1 MRPFY
6 PNDQKGRVS
15 LQDVCAIILAAGDG
29 KRMKSKSS
37 KVLCEVLFKPMLKWV
52 LDSCFASGIETVCTV
67 VSDNAKDVLAI
78 VPEHCAIAV
87 QKERRGTGH
96 AVMMAREFLESN
108 GEGDV
113 LLLYGDT
120 PFVDE
125 ETIRAAYEAHRQ
137 GENAVTVVTAELENP
152 FGYGRILRKDGK
164 FAAIVEEKDASEEE
178 RAIREINSGIYWF
191 RTSFLLAALEKITC
205 DNAAGEYYI
214 TDTVSIAK
222 GMGKPVGVY
231 RSPRADVVLGANDR
245 RGLHRLNEIARVRV
259 LDKLMD
265 AGVDIP
271 VTDGVIV
278 SPDAVIGTDTR
289 ILPGTIIRGKTRIG
303 EGCEIGPNSEIVSC
317 RIGNGVRVHSSLL
330 EDSAVEDGVRIG
342 PFAHLRPNTTLKA
355 GVKVG
360 NFVEVKNSVVGEK
373 TSIAHLTYIGDSD
386 VGAGVNFGCGVVTAN
401 YDGAKKHRTV
411 VGDGAFICCNTNLI
425 APVTL
430 GEGCITGA
438 GTTVTD
444 DVPPYALAIGRPR
457 QENKENWAKEK
468 GKYRKK

>member
-1 MRPFY
+1 M
-6 PNDQKGRVS
+6 
-15 LQDVCAIILAAGDG
+15 QDVSAIILAAGDG

-52 LDSCFASGIETVCTV
+52 LDSCFASGIQEVCAV

-78 VPEHCAIAV
+78 VPENCAIAV
-87 QKERRGTGH
+87 QAQRKGTGH
-96 AVMMAREFLESN
+96 AVMMAKEFLLSQEQ
-108 GEGDV
+108 GDV
-113 LLLYGDT
+113 LLLYGDA

-125 ETIRAAYEAHRQ
+125 TTIRSAYETHRQ
-137 GENAVTVVTAELENP
+137 EGNAVTVVTADLENP
-152 FGYGRILRKDGK
+152 FGYGRILRENGR
-164 FAAIVEEKDASEEE
+164 FAAIVEEKDATQEQ
-178 RAIREINSGIYWF
+178 RGIREVNSGIYWF
-191 RTSFLLAALEKITC
+191 RGSFLLQALDRLTC

-214 TDTVSIAK
+214 TDTVAIAK
-222 GMGKPVGVY
+222 EMGQSVGVY
-231 RSPRADVVLGANDR
+231 RSPRADVILGTNDR
-245 RGLHRLNEIARVRV
+245 KGLNRLNEIARQRV
-259 LDKLMD
+259 LDRLMD
-265 AGVDIP
+265 SGVDIP
-271 VTDGVIV
+271 LTDGVMI
-278 SPDAVIGTDTR
+278 SPDAVIGMDTR

-303 EGCEIGPNSEIVSC
+303 CGCEIGPNAQIDSC
-317 RIGNGVRVHSSLL
+317 RIGDGVRINASLL
-330 EDSAVEDGVRIG
+330 EDSVVENGAKIG
-342 PFAHLRPNTTLKA
+342 PYAHLRPGTTLKA

-438 GTTVTD
+438 GTTVTE
-444 DVPPYALAIGRPR
+444 DVPPYALAIGRAR

-468 GKYRKK
+468 GKYKKKQ